1 MADARVVLAIAPNAR
16 VGRGLA
22 RHLHVGKLGARAQL
36 LRGEHGVQHVKLQRL
51 RAVGSHHQ
59 RRVLGKRRGGRGGHD
74 AHGVVSVKH
83 RFVAGLVG
91 ERVVR
96 VVHVHRGPGDDRV
109 VIARHAQVRGDGVRA
124 RLQRARRGLLHLQ
137 RAAHVHELVVGGRTA
152 RRHQLVGL
160 ARLKRGRRA
169 HGRRLVTGCG
179 KRRLAAHEAR
189 DLNAQ
194 ARLGAGRDGLAGVRC
209 HQLGLRD
216 GPRHLD
222 RVDGAV
228 GPREPVLQRGRG
240 HVVAGVFAL
249 GAGKDEALGSLH
261 ARLDKAVVDKA
272 GRRSRLLNL
281 HALVLQTGFRLVAE
295 RSGSLVQRR
304 QRVVDHLLGNQ
315 LLRIH
320 RFCRVDSAAESVGG
334 LLGNPRALGGHVGA
348 VGGNH
353 HTGQGSLGRSDA
365 LLKRGAIDRGRS
377 AFLSGI
383 KVDHQ
388 PQRRLAGLGL
398 DVGVER
404 HRVQLGPGEGVG
416 HRALGVGG
424 QLHAHAADARVVL
437 AVIPHRLVRRLL
449 GLHADRPFGQVGARA
464 KLLQREHRVGKVE
477 HQRLAAVRRNR
488 HLGVAVKRLRGR
500 LGGHALARRAVK
512 HRRFASLVGERVVR
526 VVHVH
531 VHARKHRVVLPRH
544 AQVRGQGVDGG
555 RRKRSIYHKFSGNIL
570 EDIILAS
577 VTAFRRQLVFLTSHK
592 RIRER
597 YRGRFEIL
605 DRRRGFAIHETAHF
619 DFAFCLVARRS
630 NIVTLV
636 GGSQHSGRY
645 FERNSSR
652 LERSVRPG
660 VFWRSRADI
669 RPRISSPKGSHPF
682 A

>member
-36 LRGEHGVQHVKLQRL
+36 LRGEHRVQHVKLQRL

-74 AHGVVSVKH
+74 AHGIVPVKH

-137 RAAHVHELVVGGRTA
+137 RAAHVHELVVGGRAA

-179 KRRLAAHEAR
+179 KRRLAAHETR

-194 ARLGAGRDGLAGVRC
+194 ARLDAGRNGLAGVRC

-261 ARLDKAVVDKA
+261 ARLGKTVVDKA

-315 LLRIH
+315 LLLIH
-320 RFCRVDSAAESVGG
+320 RACRVDSAAESVGG

-353 HTGQGSLGRSDA
+353 HASQGSLGRSDA
-365 LLKRGAIDRGRS
+365 RLKRGAIDRGRP

-388 PQRRLAGLGL
+388 LQRRLAGLGL

-404 HRVQLGPGEGVG
+404 HRVQLGPDEGVG

-424 QLHAHAADARVVL
+424 QLHAHAADARDVL

-500 LGGHALARRAVK
+500 LGDHALARRAVK

-577 VTAFRRQLVFLTSHK
+577 ITAFRRQLVLFP
-592 RIRER
+592 
-597 YRGRFEIL
+597 RGQIL
-605 DRRRGFAIHETAHF
+605 GDLHRGSLVSF
-619 DFAFCLVARRS
+619 DLLS
-630 NIVTLV
+630 TLPV
-636 GGSQHSGRY
+636 DEADY
-645 FERNSSR
+645 RNSALR
-652 LERSVRPG
+652 LGRRLLD
-660 VFWRSRADI
+660 DI
-669 RPRISSPKGSHPF
+669 ALVNRC
-682 A
+682 